1 MRKQFTVFMLTVTM
15 VNGIWLALVKGSYQ
29 YIYIYILKYILS
41 IKLSNLFKNTY
52 ARLNVILFV
61 K

>member
-29 YIYIYILKYILS
+29 YIYIL
-41 IKLSNLFKNTY
+41 NT
-52 ARLNVILFV
+52 F
-61 K
+61 